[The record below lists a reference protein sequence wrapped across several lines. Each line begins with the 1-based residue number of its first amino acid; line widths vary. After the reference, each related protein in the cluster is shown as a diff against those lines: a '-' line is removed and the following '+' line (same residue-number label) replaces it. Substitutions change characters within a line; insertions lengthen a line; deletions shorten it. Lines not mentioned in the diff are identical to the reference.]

1 MHTLGA
7 ARGLSSSTDTTH
19 SSSWWCHSR
28 QQQQTPVNKQQ
39 KPYSAVPV
47 DKYPSNPLQAAA
59 ALCACTPRQAQCT
72 HASMMQARGRQ
83 LSRIAVARSVH
94 MVGVWSDV
102 WAQLYTMY
110 LGVALNFWYLRR
122 KWWSIMLVIK
132 VLEQLVGCRA
142 SWSAQMQ
149 PSINFSG

>member
-1 MHTLGA
+1 
-7 ARGLSSSTDTTH
+7 
-19 SSSWWCHSR
+19 
-28 QQQQTPVNKQQ
+28 
-39 KPYSAVPV
+39 
-47 DKYPSNPLQAAA
+47 
-59 ALCACTPRQAQCT
+59 
-72 HASMMQARGRQ
+72 MMQARGRQ
-83 LSRIAVARSVH
+83 LPRIAEARSVH

-122 KWWSIMLVIK
+122 KWWSIMLVRK
-132 VLEQLVGCRA
+132 VFEQLVGCRA